1 MKNAESYSRKNVF
14 IVTGY
19 LSWIL
24 FFSFSGFGQDSIIN
38 SRLQIHGYLKN
49 MPSVFFVD
57 NTSSMVTGNFVHNRI
72 NLKWDISEGLFFRAE
87 ARNRLYYGEQVK
99 QTYQFGKYIDTD
111 AGLIDMS
118 HNIVDDTSIVINTT
132 LDRVLLS
139 WSNENW
145 DITAGRQR
153 INWGINL
160 VWNPNDIFNAFNYFD
175 FDYEERPGSDAIRI
189 QYTTNKLSSLELAYK
204 FSEKEKEQVGAVMYR
219 TNFKEYDWQSFAG
232 IYFEDIVI
240 GSGWAGNIK
249 NAGFKGEVSYFHPYK
264 EITDTSGVLS
274 ASISFDRSFKNDYFA
289 MISYLYNSEG
299 KRLLYGINDLT
310 GVTLSAKRL
319 MPFQHSFFAQVSK
332 SFTPLVNGNIAFIFS
347 SQDKTLILLPS
358 LAVSLSNNWDLALVG
373 QSFFYDIDGVYRTFG
388 NGVYFRLRWSY

>member
-1 MKNAESYSRKNVF
+1 
-14 IVTGY
+14 
-19 LSWIL
+19 
-24 FFSFSGFGQDSIIN
+24 
-38 SRLQIHGYLKN
+38 

-160 VWNPNDIFNAFNYFD
+160 VWNPNDIFNAFNY